1 MDIDYNKV
9 LLHVREAQRMLC
21 PGGWTLGERFSRN
34 LHSPCLLYVWGGGGF
49 LSVREGDAAGEF
61 AAVRA
66 QVAHN
71 LTQARRA
78 ARERAAGWAAG
89 DWGAAHR
96 AGRST
101 ARKKSPG
108 RVAGRKAP
116 ASLKPVADG
125 PGAAFVTHRLA
136 PGGCLW
142 LAPGRMYLAE
152 HRHPEPLGLTFVR
165 FQIEGGADA
174 AALRAREPGP
184 LAVEDAAFLRA
195 CMEKLVALHDAPV
208 PEVGHAAAASSALLR
223 ALLTDLDTPRRR
235 SSPVPRARMRLR
247 SFTRE
252 GQVRELA
259 VRLRGIPGGAKF
271 IHKLAAECGITPAH
285 FDRSFKRVTGEAPKT
300 FLLRQRWR
308 HARWYLRYST
318 LSIAEVARLL
328 GFRPGATFTNQFRRA
343 HGVAPEAYRLRCDCD
358 E

>member
-1 MDIDYNKV
+1 MDIDYNNV

-21 PGGWTLGERFSRN
+21 PDGWTLGERFSRN

-49 LSVREGDAAGEF
+49 LAVRAGDASAEF
-61 AAVRA
+61 AAARDQA
-66 QVAHN
+66 AKN
-71 LTQARRA
+71 LEQARRD
-78 ARERAAGWAAG
+78 ARASAAGWAAG
-89 DWGAAHR
+89 DWGA
-96 AGRST
+96 GRKS

-108 RVAGRKAP
+108 RVAGRKALERP
-116 ASLKPVADG
+116 TPEAGKPPSVYET
-125 PGAAFVTHRLA
+125 FRLA

-142 LAPGRMYLAE
+142 LAPGRRYFAE

-165 FQIEGGADA
+165 FEIEGTAGAE
-174 AALRAREPGP
+174 ALRAREPGP
-184 LAVEDAAFLRA
+184 LVVEDLGFLRA
-195 CMEKLVALHDAPV
+195 SMEKLVALHDAPV
-208 PEVGHAAAASSALLR
+208 LEVGHAAAASSALLR
-223 ALLTDLDTPRRR
+223 ALLIDLDTPRRR
-235 SSPVPRARMRLR
+235 ESKMPRAKMRLA

-252 GQVRELA
+252 GQVRELVA
-259 VRLRGIPGGAKF
+259 RLRGIPGDAKF

-285 FDRSFKRVTGEAPKT
+285 FDRGFKRVTGEAPKT

-318 LSIAEVARLL
+318 LSIAEVAQLL
-328 GFRPGATFTNQFRRA
+328 GFRPGATFTNQFRRM